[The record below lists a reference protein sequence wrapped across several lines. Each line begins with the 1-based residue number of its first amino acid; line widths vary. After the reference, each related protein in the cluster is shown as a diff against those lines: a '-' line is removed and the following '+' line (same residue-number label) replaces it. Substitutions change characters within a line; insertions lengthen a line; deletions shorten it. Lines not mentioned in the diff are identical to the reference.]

1 MKKFIVNNRTDAL
14 KADINLF
21 FTITNCRIVRSCSL
35 THRINYKFMRLSAY
49 WQYKLANERSRISAV
64 IVKTLIDNDVLSQ
77 WSKCR
82 GLVRCSWVIP
92 QHSMPKKFFSELE
105 LKKALKKMQ
114 AALSG
119 LLLFDIGK
127 LANQIVRLVASVI
140 KYLTEEW
147 YSNLY

>member
-1 MKKFIVNNRTDAL
+1 M
-14 KADINLF
+14 
-21 FTITNCRIVRSCSL
+21 
-35 THRINYKFMRLSAY
+35 
-49 WQYKLANERSRISAV
+49 
-64 IVKTLIDNDVLSQ
+64 
-77 WSKCR
+77 
-82 GLVRCSWVIP
+82 IP

-140 KYLTEEW
+140 KYLTEE
-147 YSNLY
+147 